1 MRTTITIDEG
11 VAVLLQ
17 RLQKERDA
25 TLKRVVN
32 EALRYGLRAMT
43 VKPARERRFQ
53 TQPFDLGE
61 CVLPSLDNIGDVL
74 AILEGEGH
82 R

>member
-1 MRTTITIDEG
+1 MRTTLTIDED

-25 TLKRVVN
+25 TLKRLVN
-32 EALRYGLRAMT
+32 EALRHGLRAMT
-43 VKPARERRFQ
+43 EKPARERHCR
-53 TQPFDLGE
+53 TQPLELGE
-61 CVLPSLDNIGDVL
+61 CLLPSLDNIGDVL